1 MHEQDITRRQP
12 GHHLSQ
18 MERGRIAELYTTA
31 AFINIGVYASRSSI
45 TLLRFKVPLSEKYML
60 PKSFKMDFVISIIF
74 ESIIFLPS
82 FFKLPPFFRFN
93 LRFCCF
99 CFTLG

>member
-12 GHHLSQ
+12 DHHLSQ

-45 TLLRFKVPLSEKYML
+45 TLLRFKVPL
-60 PKSFKMDFVISIIF
+60 
-74 ESIIFLPS
+74 
-82 FFKLPPFFRFN
+82 
-93 LRFCCF
+93 
-99 CFTLG
+99 